1 MYDTTQFE
9 KDLAELGITLS
20 ETQINQF
27 LTYYEM
33 LVEWNEVMNLTAIT
47 EYDEVLKKHFVD
59 SLALVKAYDLT
70 GDISIID
77 IGTGAGFPGLPLKIA
92 FPNLKVTLLDS
103 LNKRINFL
111 NAVIEKLGLTDI
123 DTVHGRAED
132 FAKPNALR
140 EKYDLCVSRAVANL
154 TTLSEYCIPFVKVGG
169 EFISYKSEKIA
180 EEMKEAEK
188 DRLDHLK
195 GLETDLYKEGNKLI
209 CGIDEAGRGPLAGP
223 VCVACVIMPLDDDKI
238 IEGISIIPC
247 LAIAVIV
254 ALIVFRV
261 F

>member
-1 MYDTTQFE
+1 MYDTKQFE
-9 KDLAELGITLS
+9 KDLDALGITLS

-47 EYDEVLKKHFVD
+47 EYNEVLKKHFVD
-59 SLALVKAYDLT
+59 SLSLIKAYDLT
-70 GDISIID
+70 SDISLID

-111 NAVIEKLGLTDI
+111 NAVIEKLGLSDI

-154 TTLSEYCIPFVKVGG
+154 TTLSEYCIPFVKTGG
-169 EFISYKSEKIA
+169 CFISYKSEKIA

-188 DRLDHLK
+188 AIKILGGKVEKQVELTLPDSDIYRNLFVISKFTTTPKKYPRKAGLPAKEPLK
-195 GLETDLYKEGNKLI
+195 
-209 CGIDEAGRGPLAGP
+209 
-223 VCVACVIMPLDDDKI
+223 
-238 IEGISIIPC
+238 
-247 LAIAVIV
+247 
-254 ALIVFRV
+254 
-261 F
+261 

>member
-9 KDLAELGITLS
+9 KDLSEFGITLT
-20 ETQINQF
+20 ETQIQQF

-47 EYDEVLKKHFVD
+47 EYDEVMKKHFVD
-59 SLALVKAYDLT
+59 SLALVKAYDLS
-70 GDISIID
+70 GDTSVID

-111 NAVIEKLGLTDI
+111 NAVIEKLGLSGI

-169 EFISYKSEKIA
+169 KFISYKSEKIA
-180 EEMKEAEK
+180 EEMQEAKKAIFLLGGSVETQVEMQLPDSNIYRNLFVIKKNAATPKKYPRKAGLPAKEP
-188 DRLDHLK
+188 LK
-195 GLETDLYKEGNKLI
+195 
-209 CGIDEAGRGPLAGP
+209 
-223 VCVACVIMPLDDDKI
+223 
-238 IEGISIIPC
+238 
-247 LAIAVIV
+247 
-254 ALIVFRV
+254 
-261 F
+261 

>member
-123 DTVHGRAED
+123 DTVHSRAED

-188 DRLDHLK
+188 AIKILGGKVEKQVELTLPDSDIYRNLFVIKKFTTTPKKYPRKAGLPAKEPLK
-195 GLETDLYKEGNKLI
+195 
-209 CGIDEAGRGPLAGP
+209 
-223 VCVACVIMPLDDDKI
+223 
-238 IEGISIIPC
+238 
-247 LAIAVIV
+247 
-254 ALIVFRV
+254 
-261 F
+261 